1 MTEQH
6 RKQIDNHGFSLV
18 ELLVAI
24 VILAIVVVPLLH
36 TFISSA
42 RTNML
47 ARRRLRVTT
56 AAQDIMEG
64 LKADTIEELSYQ
76 FNYPYADEFGGTIPA
91 GIKDANRFHIV
102 SPRMVDGEIKELQS
116 DDGVSFTDVVHGE
129 DAASKDDVT
138 ASMYS
143 VDQGVNYEFIGH
155 KEGNPDDGVYYFSM
169 EDVTMQNTNFDAL
182 IRVDARPYRG
192 AETDPEMHNSKEVVN
207 ITNMN
212 TKYDAFYVQST
223 DLVKQ
228 VLQTYN
234 AKYSPDPE
242 VKADDLTMTIRISV
256 MNTVSGAKNL
266 TKVTLTYEFTV
277 DGAVN
282 QPDPEVHVIYNNVE
296 SGKDL
301 ESVYLFYMP
310 MYHKPEEYERKKD
323 TIIYENMNNVPATF
337 YIVKQ
342 EPASITPQLR
352 IDESNYRCAVRI
364 KENTG
369 GLSDKQTQIR
379 TNLSTSLYDAF
390 ETVATTNPEP
400 SYFYNDIGRAKEDM
414 EVKDLTGLK
423 KQDRIFDIR
432 IGIYEPGA
440 AANGYRDE
448 DRITELTGSKDN

>member
-1 MTEQH
+1 MSEQH

-36 TFISSA
+36 TFVSSA

-102 SPRMVDGEIKELQS
+102 SPRMVDGDIKELQS
-116 DDGVSFTDVVHGE
+116 DDGVSFTDVVLGE

-182 IRVDARPYRG
+182 IGVDARPYRG
-192 AETDPEMHNSKEVVN
+192 AETDPEKHNSKEVVN

-234 AKYSPDPE
+234 AKYSPEPE

-310 MYHKPEEYERKKD
+310 MYYGKTD

-342 EPASITPQLR
+342 EPASVTPQLKA
-352 IDESNYRCAVRI
+352 DEIGYKCTVQI
-364 KENTG
+364 KENTSSFADRYTV
-369 GLSDKQTQIR
+369 LRS
-379 TNLSTSLYDAF
+379 NLSTNLYDVYDPVSPNKL
-390 ETVATTNPEP
+390 TGI
-400 SYFYNDIGRAKEDM
+400 SYSYNGAPPKSAEDM